1 MILSL
6 QMSDEQLKVMIY
18 TFSCVKMPATVSDE
32 KMRIL
37 TQVVEANKIEKNG
50 QMCTNWQ
57 KVINSSKSQFIL
69 ISIVFFKTYFLFQ
82 GLRRI
87 QCIIW

>member
-1 MILSL
+1 MNNF
-6 QMSDEQLKVMIY
+6 KGMIY
-18 TFSCVKMPATVSDE
+18 SFSCVKMPATVSDE
-32 KMRIL
+32 KMQIL

>member
-1 MILSL
+1 MNDS
-6 QMSDEQLKVMIY
+6 KVKIY